1 VAAALALR
9 HRGSRLPAGATAPT
23 ADAATAAAV
32 EDVVTAA
39 ALSLVAVRRRLAD
52 LAAGGTALA
61 ERTPPELSTS
71 DLQRLVELY
80 ADLLGC

>member
-1 VAAALALR
+1 
-9 HRGSRLPAGATAPT
+9 
-23 ADAATAAAV
+23 V
-32 EDVVTAA
+32 EDLATAA